1 MTSFWTGW
9 ISFIVLG
16 SIFGCAWLLWV
27 TRKSQKFDTETEQT
41 MGHSFDGI
49 EEYDNPLPRWWLV
62 LFMGTIVFGL
72 GYLVFYP
79 GLGSYKGIFGWTSV
93 NQWEAE
99 VKKAEETYA
108 PIFAKLAAT
117 PIEELA
123 KDDKAM
129 KIGQRLFANNCAVC
143 HGSTAH
149 GATGFPNLTDNDWL
163 YGGAPEKIKET
174 ITDGR
179 NGSAMRAW
187 KDEIGEE
194 GVKQVANYVRSLSN
208 QEDVDEAMAAK
219 GAEIFA
225 ANCFVCHGK
234 DGKGSHDMGAPNLTD
249 GIWLYGGTQAIVE
262 ATVRNGRGGVMP
274 SFKDKLGE
282 ERIHLLA
289 AYIYSLSHR

>member
-79 GLGSYKGIFGWTSV
+79 GLGSYKGVFGWTSA

-123 KDDKAM
+123 KDENAM

-163 YGGAPEKIKET
+163 YGGSPEKIKET
-174 ITDGR
+174 ITSGR

-194 GVKQVANYVRSLSN
+194 GVKQVANYVRLLSG
-208 QEDVDEAMAAK
+208 QEGVDEAMAAK
-219 GAEIFA
+219 GADIFA
-225 ANCFVCHGK
+225 ANCVVCHGQ

-249 GIWLYGGTQAIVE
+249 GIWLYGGTQNIVE
-262 ATVRNGRGGVMP
+262 ATIRNGRGGIMP
-274 SFKDKLGE
+274 SFKDQLGE